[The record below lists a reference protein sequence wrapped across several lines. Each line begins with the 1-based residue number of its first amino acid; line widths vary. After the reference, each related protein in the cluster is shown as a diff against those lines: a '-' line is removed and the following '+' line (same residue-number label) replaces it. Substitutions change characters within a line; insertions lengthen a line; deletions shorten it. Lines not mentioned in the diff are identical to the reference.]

1 MKGLYKTEQILKIE
15 EETKQ
20 EAGIPEM
27 VLMERAALQVADLI
41 CSRYERTKRVLC
53 LCGCGNNGGDGVAVA
68 RILYERGWQVS
79 YTIVGNQEKMTPA
92 LKSQVETARV
102 SNVRYKE
109 FEYICQ
115 QDDGYDIVVDAL
127 FGTGISREIGG
138 VFLQA
143 IQWAVGQTEHIV
155 SVDIPSGVSGDTGQI
170 MGTAVK
176 AEVTVTVGVNKPGL
190 ILYPGRSY
198 AGEVKLVDIGYPSA
212 LVDKVTPFAYYYEK
226 EDIRKKLPPRPAY
239 SNKGTFGKVL
249 VAAGSETMCGACLMA
264 AAAAYKMGAGLVRV
278 CTVKENREVIFGRLP
293 EAVFT
298 TREELEE
305 GLAWADAVV
314 AGPGLGRS
322 DEALS
327 FMNRLLEQN
336 KKPLVIDG
344 DGIYLA
350 RQCKRKLPSGTI
362 ITPHL
367 KELEGFAE
375 VSVIGHPEKLPQIV
389 SGLAAD
395 QGIIVVGKDA
405 KTVVSNGQECYINDA
420 GNNGMATG
428 GSGDV
433 LAGMT
438 AGLLAQK
445 MDSFEAAKLAVYLH
459 GAAGDVMK
467 EKKSS
472 YSLLATDLLEGIS
485 ELLSNLEA

>member
-1 MKGLYKTEQILKIE
+1 MGGIFEADADNISKAAELIKSGKLVAFPTETVYGLGASVYDAKAV
-15 EETKQ
+15 
-20 EAGIPEM
+20 AGIFAAKGRPAFNPLISHIAEPDELAGYAAADQRALFLARKFWPGPLTF
-27 VLMERAALQVADLI
+27 VLPRKDENPALDLVCAGLKTITVRCPRHPAALELI
-41 CSRYERTKRVLC
+41 RK
-53 LCGCGNNGGDGVAVA
+53 
-68 RILYERGWQVS
+68 
-79 YTIVGNQEKMTPA
+79 
-92 LKSQVETARV
+92 
-102 SNVRYKE
+102 
-109 FEYICQ
+109 
-115 QDDGYDIVVDAL
+115 
-127 FGTGISREIGG
+127 
-138 VFLQA
+138 
-143 IQWAVGQTEHIV
+143 
-155 SVDIPSGVSGDTGQI
+155 SGVPIAAPSANRSQTISPTTAQAVYESLGDRVDMILDG
-170 MGTAVK
+170 GSC
-176 AEVTVTVGVNKPGL
+176 TVGVEST
-190 ILYPGRSY
+190 ILDLTTRQAVLLR
-198 AGEVKLVDIGYPSA
+198 AGGI
-212 LVDKVTPFAYYYEK
+212 
-226 EDIRKKLPPRPAY
+226 
-239 SNKGTFGKVL
+239 
-249 VAAGSETMCGACLMA
+249 
-264 AAAAYKMGAGLVRV
+264 
-278 CTVKENREVIFGRLP
+278 
-293 EAVFT
+293 

-405 KTVVSNGQECYINDA
+405 KTVVSNGQECYINDT

>member
-15 EETKQ
+15 EKTKQ

-109 FEYICQ
+109 FEYIRQ

-212 LVDKVTPFAYYYEK
+212 LVDKVKPFAYYYEK

-249 VAAGSETMCGACLMA
+249 VAAGSETM
-264 AAAAYKMGAGLVRV
+264 
-278 CTVKENREVIFGRLP
+278 
-293 EAVFT
+293 
-298 TREELEE
+298 
-305 GLAWADAVV
+305 
-314 AGPGLGRS
+314 
-322 DEALS
+322 
-327 FMNRLLEQN
+327 
-336 KKPLVIDG
+336 
-344 DGIYLA
+344 
-350 RQCKRKLPSGTI
+350 
-362 ITPHL
+362 
-367 KELEGFAE
+367 
-375 VSVIGHPEKLPQIV
+375 
-389 SGLAAD
+389 
-395 QGIIVVGKDA
+395 
-405 KTVVSNGQECYINDA
+405 
-420 GNNGMATG
+420 
-428 GSGDV
+428 
-433 LAGMT
+433 
-438 AGLLAQK
+438 
-445 MDSFEAAKLAVYLH
+445 
-459 GAAGDVMK
+459 
-467 EKKSS
+467 
-472 YSLLATDLLEGIS
+472 
-485 ELLSNLEA
+485 

>member
-1 MKGLYKTEQILKIE
+1 M
-15 EETKQ
+15 
-20 EAGIPEM
+20 
-27 VLMERAALQVADLI
+27 
-41 CSRYERTKRVLC
+41 
-53 LCGCGNNGGDGVAVA
+53 
-68 RILYERGWQVS
+68 
-79 YTIVGNQEKMTPA
+79 
-92 LKSQVETARV
+92 
-102 SNVRYKE
+102 
-109 FEYICQ
+109 
-115 QDDGYDIVVDAL
+115 
-127 FGTGISREIGG
+127 
-138 VFLQA
+138 
-143 IQWAVGQTEHIV
+143 
-155 SVDIPSGVSGDTGQI
+155 
-170 MGTAVK
+170 
-176 AEVTVTVGVNKPGL
+176 
-190 ILYPGRSY
+190 
-198 AGEVKLVDIGYPSA
+198 
-212 LVDKVTPFAYYYEK
+212 
-226 EDIRKKLPPRPAY
+226 
-239 SNKGTFGKVL
+239 
-249 VAAGSETMCGACLMA
+249 
-264 AAAAYKMGAGLVRV
+264 
-278 CTVKENREVIFGRLP
+278 
-293 EAVFT
+293 
-298 TREELEE
+298 
-305 GLAWADAVV
+305 

-395 QGIIVVGKDA
+395 RGIIVVGKDA
-405 KTVVSNGQECYINDA
+405 KTVVSNGQECYINDT